1 MMSEEIATTSPL
13 AVRIA
18 DQTETHAIVERAQS
32 VPRLKHTVIEPKA
45 GWRMVDFDELWR
57 YRELMGYL
65 VWRDVK
71 IRYKQTVLGALW
83 AIIQPLLMM
92 AVFTIFF
99 GRLGGMSHS
108 VKGSYPVF
116 VFAGLLP
123 WTLFAT
129 AVTQAGQSLMSNAN
143 LVNKVY
149 FPRLILPIAAMGN
162 GIVDFLVSFVMLHV
176 LMVWYGVGFHA
187 SLLLSPIFFLG
198 TILTT
203 VGFGTL
209 LAALVIVYRDFRYV
223 LAFVVQLWMFA
234 SPVAYPVS
242 VVPERY
248 RALYALNPMAG
259 MISGFRSTLMGEP
272 MDWQTVTVSTAV
284 MLAFLVGG
292 LFYFRKTERRFADIV

>member
-1 MMSEEIATTSPL
+1 
-13 AVRIA
+13 
-18 DQTETHAIVERAQS
+18 
-32 VPRLKHTVIEPKA
+32 
-45 GWRMVDFDELWR
+45 
-57 YRELMGYL
+57 MGYL
-65 VWRDVK
+65 IWRDVK
-71 IRYKQTVLGALW
+71 IRYKQTVLGAMW

-129 AVTQAGQSLMSNAN
+129 AVTQAGQSLMANAN

-149 FPRLILPIAAMGN
+149 FPRLILPIASMGN
-162 GIVDFLVSFVMLHV
+162 GIVDFGVSFVMLLV

-209 LAALVIVYRDFRYV
+209 LAAWSLSIATFAMCWRSWFRFGC
-223 LAFVVQLWMFA
+223 L
-234 SPVAYPVS
+234 PVPWPTRCRWCPNATGP
-242 VVPERY
+242 
-248 RALYALNPMAG
+248 
-259 MISGFRSTLMGEP
+259 STPSIQWWG
-272 MDWQTVTVSTAV
+272 
-284 MLAFLVGG
+284 
-292 LFYFRKTERRFADIV
+292 